1 MTEFTVK
8 EATVFRVATFLNKA
22 LRKIEFLRNLLNIQH
37 NQQYKSGMPNVASM
51 TDDRF
56 RLFKIWRP

>member
-1 MTEFTVK
+1 MKIVLKKAVCWKFCKTCGNISMTEFTVK

-37 NQQYKSGMPNVASM
+37 NQQ
-51 TDDRF
+51 
-56 RLFKIWRP
+56 